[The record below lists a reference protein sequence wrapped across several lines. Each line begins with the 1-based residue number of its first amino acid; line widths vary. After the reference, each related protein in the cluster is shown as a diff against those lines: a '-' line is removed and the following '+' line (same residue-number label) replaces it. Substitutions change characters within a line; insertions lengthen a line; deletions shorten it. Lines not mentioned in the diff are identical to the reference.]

1 MKKIAKTKWHCIYN
15 PGRQGFDLFLLT
27 QFGDGN
33 SWFNAQDITLVERK
47 DFGDYPN
54 PLLTLDE
61 NQAQQLMDALWA
73 GGLRPTEGHGS
84 AGQIGA
90 VERHLEDMRKI
101 VFEAFLSKL

>member
-1 MKKIAKTKWHCIYN
+1 MTFIEQNDC
-15 PGRQGFDLFLLT
+15 
-27 QFGDGN
+27 
-33 SWFNAQDITLVERK
+33 EE
-47 DFGDYPN
+47 YPN
-54 PLLTLDE
+54 PLLILEED
-61 NQAQQLMDALWA
+61 QAQQLMDALWA